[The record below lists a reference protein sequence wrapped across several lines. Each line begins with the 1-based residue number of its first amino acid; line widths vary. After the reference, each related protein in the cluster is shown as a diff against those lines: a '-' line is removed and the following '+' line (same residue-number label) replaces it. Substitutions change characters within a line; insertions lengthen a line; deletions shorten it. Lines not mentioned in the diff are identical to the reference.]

1 MKKKDKLKSVAVTY
15 FVVPFVILM
24 IGFSV
29 LTAFTVKNRVDEKH
43 ALLEQRTV
51 EIANSYSHNLAHTTE
66 AYDMITKLLDEKIR
80 NVAQSVIR
88 IPNKEDSS
96 VLREIAQAFNVD
108 EISVYDDRGEIIS
121 STDDG
126 LLGWQAYEGH
136 PVYDFMMSNQTIRI
150 EEVRQDSVNGLYYK
164 FGYLKNPGSGFVQL
178 GILAENMQEF
188 LDEFEVARLV
198 DEISRRKDVKNV
210 FFVDPTFQVL
220 ASNLSEYSGAV
231 IHDVALQNK
240 LLSEKARVEQ
250 VEMNGTALFRV
261 SVPIYSD
268 FVRLGTLV
276 IDWPTDNLDKQVS
289 EIIHFGIGVLVAIL
303 LTIGGILFYAY
314 RKNKE
319 NIKIAY
325 YDEVTGLRNTRY
337 LHDYL
342 EGLIAVPRKQ
352 NKELLLLH
360 FSNLRTVN
368 MTYGFAYGDEL
379 LKQITDKIRQVLKT
393 DETFFRY
400 DGNRFV
406 IIMDNSEQKESARY
420 LAEKV
425 IRLFDAPIVQ
435 GTEKQFVEVQIAIVN
450 LLERHDTTDKVLQD
464 ATLTLTYIK
473 DSAVLPLAFFDE
485 KMVEVLL
492 RKEKLVK
499 VLRDV
504 ISGKDTTSFYLEY
517 QPKIDLSTN
526 RVMGFEAL
534 ARLRTDPLGQIPP
547 DEFIA
552 LAEEKLLINELGNH
566 ILKLAID
573 FLARMQK
580 QGLSDVT
587 LAVNISGIQLLR
599 EDFVEALRAAPYL
612 TDEILQSLE
621 FEITESVLLEH
632 HNQINDILEEIK
644 RLGISV
650 SLDDFGTGFSSLSS
664 IGELHIDTVKIDR
677 FFINRIS
684 HLPDKDLITSDI
696 ISMAHKIGLQVVAEG
711 VEDERQKTYLEHYGC
726 DIIQGYLVSR
736 PLPELKTLSF
746 LEDYNGM
753 SQVQVKE

>member
-1 MKKKDKLKSVAVTY
+1 
-15 FVVPFVILM
+15 
-24 IGFSV
+24 
-29 LTAFTVKNRVDEKH
+29 
-43 ALLEQRTV
+43 
-51 EIANSYSHNLAHTTE
+51 
-66 AYDMITKLLDEKIR
+66 
-80 NVAQSVIR
+80 
-88 IPNKEDSS
+88 
-96 VLREIAQAFNVD
+96 
-108 EISVYDDRGEIIS
+108 
-121 STDDG
+121 
-126 LLGWQAYEGH
+126 
-136 PVYDFMMSNQTIRI
+136 
-150 EEVRQDSVNGLYYK
+150 
-164 FGYLKNPGSGFVQL
+164 
-178 GILAENMQEF
+178 
-188 LDEFEVARLV
+188 
-198 DEISRRKDVKNV
+198 
-210 FFVDPTFQVL
+210 
-220 ASNLSEYSGAV
+220 
-231 IHDVALQNK
+231 
-240 LLSEKARVEQ
+240 
-250 VEMNGTALFRV
+250 
-261 SVPIYSD
+261 
-268 FVRLGTLV
+268 V
-276 IDWPTDNLDKQVS
+276 IDWSIDNLDKQVS
-289 EIIHFGIGVLVAIL
+289 EIIRFGIGVLIAIM
-303 LTIGGILFYAY
+303 LTTGGILFYAY

-325 YDEVTGLRNTRY
+325 YDDVTGLRNTRY

-342 EGLIAVPRKQ
+342 DGLLVVPKKR
-352 NKELLLLH
+352 NKVLLLLH
-360 FSNLRTVN
+360 FNNLKMVN

-379 LKQITDKIRQVLKT
+379 LKQIADKIRQVLKT

-406 IIMDNSEQKESARY
+406 IIMDNSEQKESARH

-425 IRLFDAPIVQ
+425 IRLFDDPIVQ

-612 TDEILQSLE
+612 TDEILKSLE

-650 SLDDFGTGFSSLSS
+650 SMDDFGTGFSSLSS

-736 PLPELKTLSF
+736 PLPELKALSF